1 VSLEERLR
9 PLDAIFRAE
18 RVGYAIIG
26 AFAVAAWGEV
36 RGTRD
41 LDILTEASGI
51 ARIADALERSGYSVE
66 VRTGDAD
73 DPITTVVRAQSGS
86 GDEVEQ
92 VDILAGIRG
101 APPGIVGRA
110 RQVALSSLTVP
121 VASPEDMIVLKL
133 LAGSAQD
140 LEDARGIV
148 RIQGNQLARATLDDL
163 CPPPLKQALDALFT
177 A

>member
-1 VSLEERLR
+1 MSLEERLR

-73 DPITTVVRAQSGS
+73 APFATVVRAQSGL

-101 APPGIVGRA
+101 HPRGLWDEPGRL
-110 RQVALSSLTVP
+110 LSLP
-121 VASPEDMIVLKL
+121 
-133 LAGSAQD
+133 
-140 LEDARGIV
+140 
-148 RIQGNQLARATLDDL
+148 
-163 CPPPLKQALDALFT
+163 
-177 A
+177 